1 MVLTV
6 SNLKGLLIIVD
17 LINGKLRTPKVRQ
30 LNNLIN
36 WLNQNKGLAIP
47 QMNLDETPLNSN
59 S

>member
-1 MVLTV
+1 VVLTV